1 MTTKGPSKEALRKAG
16 SDYAQKKT
24 VKMFAKSMCKD
35 LSDDFPKFKLEELQ
49 IGKFLGKGGFGT
61 VKEVRAFHIG
71 TPKMRKKGAGPDP
84 VADDDLESRMF
95 IAEHCIR
102 SGGKAR
108 YAVKFLSP
116 EVVNDPAM
124 YIMGITDMAVETRF
138 LSSTEHPNIIKMRA
152 IAEGNHFCETYFIS
166 HDWNDGQTRGL
177 KGTKAKELLEERLVI
192 AFDLCSAFKYLHD
205 RHILY
210 RDIKPENIGFDVRG
224 DVKLFDFGLAK
235 EICSDTPR
243 MSNGTYKL
251 TGQTGSPR
259 YMAPEVANEL
269 PYNEKCDVYSMSIL
283 FWQMMTCKVP
293 FENNSATYMKEKVY
307 NGDKRPIIERSWSA
321 STKLLLRR
329 GWTSDLS
336 NRFSMQNLEE
346 ILKREITALRGGDA
360 TGLEHLRRRSTHV
373 YHRHH

>member
-1 MTTKGPSKEALRKAG
+1 MASYHEL
-16 SDYAQKKT
+16 
-24 VKMFAKSMCKD
+24 FATNQR
-35 LSDDFPKFKLEELQ
+35 L
-49 IGKFLGKGGFGT
+49 
-61 VKEVRAFHIG
+61 
-71 TPKMRKKGAGPDP
+71 TPR
-84 VADDDLESRMF
+84 
-95 IAEHCIR
+95 
-102 SGGKAR
+102 
-108 YAVKFLSP
+108 
-116 EVVNDPAM
+116 
-124 YIMGITDMAVETRF
+124 
-138 LSSTEHPNIIKMRA
+138 
-152 IAEGNHFCETYFIS
+152 
-166 HDWNDGQTRGL
+166 
-177 KGTKAKELLEERLVI
+177 
-192 AFDLCSAFKYLHD
+192 
-205 RHILY
+205 
-210 RDIKPENIGFDVRG
+210 KPENIGFDVRG

-307 NGDKRPIIERSWSA
+307 NGDKRPLIERSWSA